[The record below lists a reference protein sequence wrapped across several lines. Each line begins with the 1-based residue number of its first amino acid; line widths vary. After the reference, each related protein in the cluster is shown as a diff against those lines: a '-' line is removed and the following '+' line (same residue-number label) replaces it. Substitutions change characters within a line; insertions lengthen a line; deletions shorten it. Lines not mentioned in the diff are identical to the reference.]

1 MAVYDTTGR
10 SSSSGCMYAPTHA
23 WKTPTDRA
31 LSDIIFAHSLRYGG
45 AEGDAGADVSNVG
58 GIVRDKK
65 RCIRG
70 SRITS
75 EAISRRIYW

>member
-58 GIVRDKK
+58 GIVRDKNVL
-65 RCIRG
+65 IFNLPLLLY
-70 SRITS
+70 
-75 EAISRRIYW
+75 RRLSLQ